1 MLVAGEIAD
10 AVAQFFATDR
20 YFGLSEL
27 PVPRAVLAAA
37 RRTPARANAGSA
49 ATSNAVAPTDKAGR
63 LEVLDLE
70 QVKGC
75 RKCRLCEGRNNTV
88 FGVGSAEA
96 RLVFVGE
103 GPGFEEDRQGIP
115 FVGKAGQLLTR
126 MIIAMGLRRD
136 DVYICNI
143 VKCRPPNNRDPA
155 ADEIMA
161 CSPYLYEQ
169 LRVIEPEIIVALG
182 SPASKTLLDTTTGIS
197 RLRGQFHDFKLRD
210 PLGDVRTIPLMPT
223 YHPAY
228 LLRSPNEKVKAW
240 KDLQMVMARLGLPLP
255 QGG

>member
-1 MLVAGEIAD
+1 MT
-10 AVAQFFATDR
+10 AQDFRQAIVQFLATDR
-20 YFGLSEL
+20 YFGQRAL
-27 PVPRAVLAAA
+27 PIPRAAMTTAAA
-37 RRTPARANAGSA
+37 QSRGA
-49 ATSNAVAPTDKAGR
+49 ATAAAPDAATDQGER
-63 LEVLDLE
+63 LDLLDRE
-70 QVKGC
+70 QVQGC

-88 FGVGSAEA
+88 FGTGNPNA

-115 FVGKAGQLLTR
+115 FVGRAGQLLTK
-126 MIIAMGLRRD
+126 MILAMGLRRE

-169 LRVIEPEIIVALG
+169 LRVIDPEVIVALG
-182 SPASKTLLDTTTGIS
+182 APAAKTLLDSTLGIG
-197 RLRGQFHDFKLRD
+197 RLRGQFHDFPLRD
-210 PLGDVRTIPLMPT
+210 PSGEVATIPLMPT

-228 LLRSPNEKVKAW
+228 LLRSPEQKLKAW
-240 KDLQMVMARLGLPLP
+240 QDLQQVMRKLGLPVP
-255 QGG
+255 GNR